1 MGDVNAEISQ
11 AKSHRHTM
19 MGPSNAGNSRPPSGV
34 AARRGTRG
42 NPRLTLGIDDEE
54 KSILDAFRE
63 EVDNIGSEVR
73 SDCLML

>member
-19 MGPSNAGNSRPPSGV
+19 MGPPNADNNGTPSGV

-54 KSILDAFRE
+54 RSILDAFRE
-63 EVDNIGSEVR
+63 EVDHIGSEVR
-73 SDCLML
+73 IEFLVF